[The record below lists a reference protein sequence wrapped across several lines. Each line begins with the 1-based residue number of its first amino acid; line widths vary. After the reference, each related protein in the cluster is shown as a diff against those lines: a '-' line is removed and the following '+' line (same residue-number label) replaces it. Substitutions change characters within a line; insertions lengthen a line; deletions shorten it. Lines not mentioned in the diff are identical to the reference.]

1 MPKIEVMSGQV
12 CPRRVDPME
21 NIAARFFAIV
31 GACLCLAS
39 GPLAADTMSASKDG
53 TGPKVILTA
62 DDLSASSPVE
72 ATSVT
77 VTPMAISTTITTL
90 VMLVLGCVIYAW
102 IAEKYIRH
110 RITLS
115 IANLSSSATVLNSV
129 TANITVLAEEV
140 ATSMSEQAS
149 SIEKTTASTE
159 QISTMTRKTAENTR
173 SAKEL
178 TNEARQ
184 FADNGMLHMASLSS
198 GMESLRNSSVEM
210 TTAMNEILSSSH
222 SISNIM
228 KTVGDIAFQTNILA
242 LNAAVEAARAGEAGA
257 GFAVVADEVRSL
269 ARHSSEAAQETE
281 KLLEESIKRSEAG
294 ARITNHVIQNLE
306 QMVALSAKV
315 DEALRKIN
323 EKSCQVDGVVIQI
336 ANASQE
342 QSSGLGQVSETL
354 VVMERVTHANAARAQ
369 EASNTVSQ
377 LTDQSNILMKAL
389 CDLQRIVFAGKKRK
403 KRIAPKEATSP
414 SRQSLV
420 AFPKE
425 VRLPVRNGSQSKQP
439 SNGKPIPVAENRAT

>member
-1 MPKIEVMSGQV
+1 MKNLVARYLTVMST
-12 CPRRVDPME
+12 
-21 NIAARFFAIV
+21 
-31 GACLCLAS
+31 CLCLAS
-39 GPLAADTMSASKDG
+39 GSLTADAVSPSAGGNGS
-53 TGPKVILTA
+53 KVILTS
-62 DDLSASSPVE
+62 DDLSAAGSASP
-72 ATSVT
+72 TSVT
-77 VTPMAISTTITTL
+77 VTPMAISTSITTL

-102 IAEKYIRH
+102 IAEKYIRR
-110 RITLS
+110 RIALS
-115 IANLSSSATVLNSV
+115 IANLSSSATVLNDV
-129 TANITVLAEEV
+129 TANITVLAGEV
-140 ATSMSEQAS
+140 ATSMSEQAT

-184 FADNGMLHMASLSS
+184 FADNGMLHMATLSS
-198 GMESLRNSSVEM
+198 GMESLRKSSVEM
-210 TTAMNEILSSSH
+210 TAAMKEILNSSH

-242 LNAAVEAARAGEAGA
+242 LNAAVEAARAGDAGA

-269 ARHSSEAAQETE
+269 ARHSSDAAQETE

-323 EKSCQVDGVVIQI
+323 EKSCEVDGVVIEI

-342 QSSGLGQVSETL
+342 QSSGLGQVSEAL
-354 VVMERVTHANAARAQ
+354 VAMERVTHANATRAR
-369 EASNTVSQ
+369 EASNSVSQ

-389 CDLQRIVFAGKKRK
+389 SDLQRIVFAGKKRK
-403 KRIAPKEATSP
+403 QVETLPETSSLSKKRI
-414 SRQSLV
+414 V
-420 AFPKE
+420 AFPTE
-425 VRLPVRNGSQSKQP
+425 VRLPSQNKLRSKP
-439 SNGKPIPVAENRAT
+439 YTNGKPVGVR

>member
-1 MPKIEVMSGQV
+1 MDQRSTHVLLLY
-12 CPRRVDPME
+12 ME
-21 NIAARFFAIV
+21 NNRLRYLVMA
-31 GACLCLAS
+31 GACLYLAG
-39 GPLAADTMSASKDG
+39 GPLRADSATMPAGSVAIDSPPAG
-53 TGPKVILTA
+53 T
-62 DDLSASSPVE
+62 S
-72 ATSVT
+72 TSVT
-77 VTPMAISTTITTL
+77 VTPIAISTTITTL

-115 IANLSSSATVLNSV
+115 IANLSSSAAVLNTV
-129 TANITVLAEEV
+129 TSNITVLAGEV
-140 ATSMSEQAS
+140 ASSMSEQAV
-149 SIEKTTASTE
+149 SIEQTTASTE
-159 QISTMTRKTAENTR
+159 EISSMTRKTAENTR

-184 FADNGMLHMASLSS
+184 FADHGMLHMASLTS
-198 GMESLRNSSVEM
+198 GMESLRSSSVEM
-210 TTAMNEILSSSH
+210 TTAMNAILSSSH

-269 ARHSSEAAQETE
+269 ARHSAEAAQETE

-315 DEALRKIN
+315 DDALRKIN
-323 EKSCQVDGVVIQI
+323 EKSCQVDGVVIEI

-342 QSSGLGQVSETL
+342 QSTGLGQVSDAL
-354 VVMERVTHANAARAQ
+354 VLMEQVTHANAARAQ
-369 EASNTVSQ
+369 EAANTVSQ
-377 LTDQSNILMKAL
+377 LTDQSNLLMKAL
-389 CDLQRIVFAGKKRK
+389 SDLQQLVFSAREKRAKVALQKEGPALSRKAVRVLPRLAQAG
-403 KRIAPKEATSP
+403 S
-414 SRQSLV
+414 
-420 AFPKE
+420 
-425 VRLPVRNGSQSKQP
+425 RNGAHRRNYSKGEP
-439 SNGKPIPVAENRAT
+439 TLR